1 MLAIGVDNIF
11 IFVHAYN
18 RIPHKSKDTIEKN
31 IGKAMGQVGPSI
43 LLCTCSEIC
52 CFAIGSISDMP
63 AVNTFAIYAA
73 VAVFMDFVFQI
84 TAFVAIMCL
93 DQKRYQVSDNNTKG
107 HSIPIIAQV
116 LITLYLS
123 STSSISF
130 PERPHGPVLLRAEEA
145 QGEGGRFERE
155 RPARAIRG
163 RHLHAVHY
171 EEVGQGSINLLLG

>member
-1 MLAIGVDNIF
+1 MESKIIMAVGGIVVVLGAVGCSLGFFGYLGVTTTMLTIEVRTHLKSLFYPFSIPNNWIPLQVIPFLVLAIGVDNIF

-18 RIPHKSKDTIEKN
+18 RIPNKSHDTIEKN

-73 VAVFMDFVFQI
+73 LAVFMDFVFQI

-93 DQKRYQVSDNNTKG
+93 DQKRYQVSIQWKG
-107 HSIPIIAQV
+107 IMCGRE
-116 LITLYLS
+116 S
-123 STSSISF
+123 S
-130 PERPHGPVLLRAEEA
+130 
-145 QGEGGRFERE
+145 
-155 RPARAIRG
+155 
-163 RHLHAVHY
+163 
-171 EEVGQGSINLLLG
+171 N